1 MRAKEYP
8 ALVDALESGIACGLR
23 RADKYASG
31 PLTPEQVERVQREVY
46 EHVLSAICERF
57 RFEDAPEE

>member
-8 ALVDALESGIACGLR
+8 ALVDAVESGVACGLT
-23 RADKYASG
+23 RADKHASD
-31 PLTPEQVERVQREVY
+31 PLTVAQRERVQDQVY

-57 RFEDAPEE
+57 RFEDGPDE